1 MSAKEITISDKAAQ
15 KVLAHVLKY
24 HQSDCLGVLIGTRSQ
39 SQITVTD
46 AVPLFHDRVF
56 TSVLEVAF
64 QMIEQVYPESQILG
78 IYDAPLKYKPGESIP
93 FTSLAI
99 NIAEQIKATNEVSE
113 TIAVSVRVPAPK
125 ESDEKV
131 REVTDED
138 ESLLFDT
145 YTVGSSVNPKKTE
158 VRIEKD
164 RLVREVL
171 KDSRYLKIVD
181 VEAHL
186 NDGVELDWT
195 NAAF

>member
-1 MSAKEITISDKAAQ
+1 MIE
-15 KVLAHVLKY
+15 HVY
-24 HQSDCLGVLIGTRSQ
+24 PD
-39 SQITVTD
+39 SQIV
-46 AVPLFHDRVF
+46 
-56 TSVLEVAF
+56 
-64 QMIEQVYPESQILG
+64 G

-113 TIAVSVRVPAPK
+113 AIAVSVRVPAPK

-158 VRIEKD
+158 FRLEKD
-164 RLVREVL
+164 RLMREVL
-171 KDSRYLKIVD
+171 EDSRYLKIVD

-186 NDGVELDWT
+186 NDGVQLDWT